1 VIQSPLRV
9 HSQEEADF
17 VYLPFYAALEC
28 RLSQAAEGDAHTRA
42 YQKRVSPCHET
53 VYGLGCIPHPSDG
66 PWTHRTGL
74 MLLLDTSVC
83 QSAHDVSDLML

>member
-1 VIQSPLRV
+1 MSCGSTRCLRVLQSPLRV

-42 YQKRVSPCHET
+42 YQQRVS
-53 VYGLGCIPHPSDG
+53 
-66 PWTHRTGL
+66 
-74 MLLLDTSVC
+74 
-83 QSAHDVSDLML
+83 AHKEAV

>member
-1 VIQSPLRV
+1 MDYPHVIQSPLRV

-42 YQKRVSPCHET
+42 YQQRVSPCHET
-53 VYGLGCIPHPSDG
+53 VYGLGCIPHPSDARG
-66 PWTHRTGL
+66 CTAL
-74 MLLLDTSVC
+74 
-83 QSAHDVSDLML
+83 A